1 MDEQM
6 KKAWGRA
13 LLTPLGPHQI
23 DKHLPVILAFP
34 VICWLGDGEEVL
46 APGGDLIEGISG

>member
-46 APGGDLIEGISG
+46 APGGDLIEGIPG